1 MLKNYAEV
9 AVEEVFE
16 GLLKDYLKS
25 NPGTCVCDSCRED
38 MKALAMN
45 NIPPH
50 YVSTDKGTIFKQVS
64 FDLIG
69 GKAQVTSAII
79 SAIRAVGANPRHR

>member
-16 GLLKDYLKS
+16 GLLKDYLKK
-25 NPGTCVCDSCRED
+25 NADTCTCEMCRED
-38 MKALAMN
+38 MKALALN

-50 YVSTDKGTIFKQVS
+50 YVSTDKGAIFKQVS

-79 SAIRAVGANPRHR
+79 TAIKTVGSNPKHR